1 MGQGCSCGGA
11 KLPPGPTTAT
21 DTEFVRPLSG
31 APGTPFALELPGG
44 PREQLDFDAD
54 VKEIVPRALPITAA
68 SFAVARRWNGGP
80 GRGPVGDCWQTWY
93 TRGREIGRGIS
104 ASVSEAE
111 ARTPN
116 HALSPMSG
124 GQWWSCSGSSKAA
137 CCGSSEPR
145 HPPPLD
151 NVVTDMQAPTS
162 RCEASSSSSPK
173 KTGDGKRKVALKCFK
188 KPGTRAFKVER
199 AALVSVGVHPH
210 VVRLLES
217 YEDCDG
223 EDVLVLE
230 LCDHLTV
237 FELHVSAREQ
247 GEFLSEIL
255 VVRLVRQ
262 VLLALEHIH
271 ACGVAHRDV
280 KPENMLLHSLSLA
293 EHRVELKL
301 GDFGWALEE
310 RMGGMDGQVPAC
322 SPRKPELAG
331 SLWYAPP
338 ELNPMPVDIAGKPIP
353 VDQLPSRGGPYDAGR
368 SDLWSLGVVTYLLL
382 VGHNPFV
389 AANKQSDPKAVEN
402 EVIRL
407 VAMGKYDICSPRW
420 LGLSSEAR
428 DFISTFLKVAAG
440 ARPTATEALR
450 HPFISKLPEAHAEP
464 ASCWLA
470 RGSCWSD
477 LDGFQQLAWVA
488 VARAITEPELVP
500 EVVHAAER
508 ASRDGGSL
516 GSGYLWELAR
526 ELSSLPCWSWLHRRC
541 IWPEVVRLAFRY
553 LDVNGDGVLCP
564 ADVSSHLVPFA
575 LGDARTAA
583 QYWVTQWSSGL
594 LDGVEGLELRDLCAA
609 LLASARKDTDET
621 NDSLGMWEHG
631 ETSKS
636 DS

>member
-1 MGQGCSCGGA
+1 MGQGCSCGGV
-11 KLPPGPTTAT
+11 KPPTGPIAP
-21 DTEFVRPLSG
+21 DAEFVRPLSG

-44 PREQLDFDAD
+44 PREQLDFDLDVD
-54 VKEIVPRALPITAA
+54 VKDIPRALPITAA

-80 GRGPVGDCWQTWY
+80 GRGHVGDVWQTWY

-104 ASVSEAE
+104 AAVSEAE

-116 HALSPMSG
+116 HAAGSVPG
-124 GQWWSCSGSSKAA
+124 GQWWSCSANPKAA

-145 HPPPLD
+145 LPMASPD
-151 NVVTDMQAPTS
+151 SVVTDMLAPTT
-162 RCEASSSSSPK
+162 RCEASSSSSPRK
-173 KTGDGKRKVALKCFK
+173 SADGKRKVALKCFK
-188 KPGTRAFKVER
+188 KPGSRAFKVER
-199 AALVSVGVHPH
+199 AALVSVGIHPH

-230 LCDHLTV
+230 LCDQATV

-247 GEFLSEIL
+247 GEFLSESL
-255 VVRLVRQ
+255 VVLLVRQ

-293 EHRVELKL
+293 EQTVELKL

-310 RMGGMDGQVPAC
+310 RMGVMDGSVPAR

-338 ELNPMPVDIAGKPIP
+338 ELNPLPVDAAGNPYP
-353 VDQLPSRGGPYDAGR
+353 YEQLPSRGGPFDAGR

-382 VGHNPFV
+382 VGHNPF
-389 AANKQSDPKAVEN
+389 AAATKQSDPKSVEN

-407 VAMGKYDICSPRW
+407 VALGKYDIGSPRF

-428 DFISTFLKVAAG
+428 DFISTFLHVAGG

-450 HPFISKLPEAHAEP
+450 HPFVSHPSEAHAEP

-470 RGSCWSD
+470 RGSCWTQ
-477 LDGFQQLAWVA
+477 LDGLQQLAWVA
-488 VARAITEPELVP
+488 VARAITEPELSP

-508 ASRDGGSL
+508 ASRAGGSL
-516 GSGYLWELAR
+516 GAGYLWELAR
-526 ELSSLPCWSWLHRRC
+526 ELSAAPCCSWLRRRC

-553 LDVNGDGVLCP
+553 LDVNGDGILCP
-564 ADVSSHLVPFA
+564 NDISSHLVPLA
-575 LGDARTAA
+575 LGDARAAA
-583 QYWVTQWSSGL
+583 QHWITQWSSGL
-594 LDGVEGLELRDLCAA
+594 PDGVEGLELRDLSAA
-609 LLASARKDTDET
+609 LIASSRKESDET
-621 NDSLGMWEHG
+621 NDGTWEHG
-631 ETSKS
+631 ETSKC